1 MNIMTNCS
9 GSCSSPMA
17 SDASDT
23 GIRSPGSSSGFH
35 AFEILGKV
43 LCVLFGNKGEA
54 FLKTPI
60 C

>member
-1 MNIMTNCS
+1 
-9 GSCSSPMA
+9 MA

-43 LCVLFGNKGEA
+43 LCVLFGKKGEP